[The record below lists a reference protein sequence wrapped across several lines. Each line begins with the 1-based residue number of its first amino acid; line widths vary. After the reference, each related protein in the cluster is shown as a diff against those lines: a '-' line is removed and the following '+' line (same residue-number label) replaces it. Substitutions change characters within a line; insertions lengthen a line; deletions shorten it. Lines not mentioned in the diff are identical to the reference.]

1 MKLCA
6 LYDFLNGFQSVEKCT
21 KSRYHQFIQC
31 AREIQDKDLTEVG
44 EHEQKAAM
52 RG

>member
-31 AREIQDKDLTEVG
+31 AREIQDKVVTEVG